1 MAVYDLEEQEK
12 LDDLKAWWK
21 QWGNAVTFGIA
32 LAFIVIAGVQ
42 GYRWWMSNKAAEA
55 SVLYN
60 AVSDAARKSDAAK
73 GKDAIAELTGKFGG
87 TSYAPRGAMVYAK
100 QLFDS
105 GDKAG
110 AKAQLTWAVDNA
122 AEDEIRSIARFRL
135 AEIQLDDKQYDEA
148 LKTLD
153 AKVPDAFKGLFADL
167 RGDALVAA
175 GRAADAR
182 TAYQEAFT
190 ALDPKSPYRGYVQ
203 VKLDTVGGPV
213 ANPAF
218 APPGAV
224 PAAAAPGAAAPA
236 GGSAAPAAAPT
247 TPAAASAQPP
257 VAPTPDAPKK
267 P

>member
-110 AKAQLTWAVDNA
+110 AKAQLVWAVDNA
-122 AEDEIRSIARFRL
+122 SEDELKAIARFRL

-175 GRAADAR
+175 GRTADAR

-203 VKLDTVGGPV
+203 VKLDTVGGPIASATGAPV
-213 ANPAF
+213 TAPAPAP
-218 APPGAV
+218 APP
-224 PAAAAPGAAAPA
+224 
-236 GGSAAPAAAPT
+236 APAAAPAA
-247 TPAAASAQPP
+247 PAAKA
-257 VAPTPDAPKK
+257 VAPAPDMPKK
-267 P
+267 

>member
-21 QWGNAVTFGIA
+21 QWGNAITFGLV
-32 LAFIVIAGVQ
+32 LAVILIGGVQ
-42 GYRWWMSNKAAEA
+42 AYRWWQGSKAAEA

-87 TSYAPRGAMVYAK
+87 TSYAPRGALVYAK

-122 AEDEIRSIARFRL
+122 SEDELKAIARFRL

-153 AKVPDAFKGLFADL
+153 AKAPDAFKGLFADL

-175 GRAADAR
+175 GRTADAR
-182 TAYQEAFT
+182 AAYQEAFA
-190 ALDPKSPYRGYVQ
+190 ALDPKAPYRGYVQ
-203 VKLDTVGGPV
+203 VKLDTVGGPI
-213 ANPAF
+213 
-218 APPGAV
+218 
-224 PAAAAPGAAAPA
+224 AAAPVTALAAPA
-236 GGSAAPAAAPT
+236 TPAAPAA
-247 TPAAASAQPP
+247 PAAKAA
-257 VAPTPDAPKK
+257 APTPDASKK

>member
-110 AKAQLTWAVDNA
+110 AKAQLAWAVDNA
-122 AEDEIRSIARFRL
+122 SEDELKAIARFRL

-175 GRAADAR
+175 GRTADAR

-203 VKLDTVGGPV
+203 VKLDTVGGPIASATGAPV
-213 ANPAF
+213 TAPAPAP
-218 APPGAV
+218 APP
-224 PAAAAPGAAAPA
+224 
-236 GGSAAPAAAPT
+236 APAAAPAA
-247 TPAAASAQPP
+247 PAAKA
-257 VAPTPDAPKK
+257 VAPAPDMPKK
-267 P
+267 